1 MKVEKLRR
9 RQRGKKPEL
18 EQELEKNVE
27 KNVEKV
33 WREHQLP
40 SSQDQEC
47 EQQSSLIQPGRR
59 GGAAGGGPQ

>member
-40 SSQDQEC
+40 SSQVQEC
-47 EQQSSLIQPGRR
+47 EQQSS
-59 GGAAGGGPQ
+59 